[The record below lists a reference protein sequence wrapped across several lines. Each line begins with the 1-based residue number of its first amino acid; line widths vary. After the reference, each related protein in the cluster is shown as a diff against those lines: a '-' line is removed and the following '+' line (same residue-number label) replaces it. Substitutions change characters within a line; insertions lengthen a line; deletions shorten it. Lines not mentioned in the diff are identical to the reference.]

1 MIRFIII
8 VLIVLLYLILGIPV
22 LLIEWVIGKI
32 NRRARDYSSL
42 RLVQAAFKL
51 IMFATG
57 YVRIRYVLVLMTI
70 RMFLVSLAVLVTAAV
85 IWPMMGI

>member
-8 VLIVLLYLILGIPV
+8 VLIVLLYLILGISV

-51 IMFATG
+51 IMFRHRRKAYG
-57 YVRIRYVLVLMTI
+57 HRGRERSKGQGRPVRGQSQKL
-70 RMFLVSLAVLVTAAV
+70 F
-85 IWPMMGI
+85 